1 MRLGLLLTTS
11 AAVMSAA
18 LLAPTAAS
26 AAVTCSQLAIVPA
39 LGLGGNPHII
49 SPTSVLIPASAS
61 PTHKAYC
68 NVQFTYSARGGLA
81 DGYDVGQVQHIR
93 IGIGLPLNAA
103 DGGMG
108 GVQGAWNGKIQN
120 LGGGGLIGNVG
131 TTTNATDAGYVGSST
146 DGGHTAAEIGTV
158 GNFGIIQAT
167 HQLDL
172 GMINDYI
179 YEAEHQQVEWAKA
192 IAAAYYQMT
201 PIRNYWNGCSTGGRQ
216 GLALAEL
223 YGDEFDG
230 FIIGAPA
237 VYHEAFRLSD
247 LWPELVVRDLL
258 TAKGKTLTPAQISAT
273 NASAIAACDVGGYD
287 TVADGMIDDPRAC
300 TFSAKANICGKPG
313 APAAPNCL
321 DADQADAVDRI
332 WDGPRNS
339 FDKRIWHPVD
349 RGVTLW
355 NVASLLGS
363 APQVVAYDH
372 RDINFST
379 AHVFLNKDTLAAA
392 GNPANGITYEDEA
405 TLGARNTG
413 DFMETQSAD
422 LRKVKRHGGKIIMW
436 QGAQDQ
442 LIRWRDSIDYYRRVA
457 TLMGE
462 GEANFRTLQSW
473 FRYYH
478 APGVGHCGGGV
489 GPSPTTL
496 LPNGHTQLFE
506 DLVNWV
512 EKGIPPSSAGPQT
525 NGGILATGGTG
536 NPTRTR
542 PICPWPTTA
551 IYNGSGSTDEA
562 SNFHC
567 GGNLDKNPVAV
578 CKMLRANYKQENEDV
593 LNFREIDLDRDD
605 VNCLKESGEPADHY
619 RVRGFGLDDR
629 GEFREGDDDANR

>member
-1 MRLGLLLTTS
+1 MRMRGSRVSGVIFAAMTAVALGALT
-11 AAVMSAA
+11 
-18 LLAPTAAS
+18 PAS

-39 LGLGGNPHII
+39 YGLGGNPVIV
-49 SPTSVLIPASAS
+49 SPTSVVVPAS

-68 NVQFTYSARGGLA
+68 NVQFTYSSRGGTA
-81 DGYDVGQVQHIR
+81 AGYDVGQVQHIR

-103 DGGMG
+103 DGGTG
-108 GVQGAWNGKIQN
+108 GVQGGWNGKIEN

-131 TTTNATDAGYVGSST
+131 ATTGATDAGYVGSST
-146 DGGHTAAEIGTV
+146 DGGHTAAEIGAV

-167 HQLDL
+167 HQLDS

-179 YEAEHQQVEWAKA
+179 YEAEHQQVEWAKKLA
-192 IAAAYYQMT
+192 STYYQMT
-201 PIRNYWNGCSTGGRQ
+201 PRRNYWNGCSTGGRQ

-237 VYHEAFRLSD
+237 VYHEAFRFSD

-258 TAKGKTLTPAQISAT
+258 TAKGKTLTPAQISAVS
-273 NASAIAACDVGGYD
+273 ASAIAACDVQGD
-287 TVADGMIDDPRAC
+287 DKVADGMIDDPRAC
-300 TFSAKANICGKPG
+300 TFSAKANICGQPG

-321 DADQADAVDRI
+321 DADQADAVDRV

-339 FDKRIWHPVD
+339 HGKRIWHPVD

-355 NVASLLGS
+355 TVASLLGS

-372 RDINFST
+372 RDVNFST
-379 AHVFLNKDTLAAA
+379 ANVFLNKATMAAA
-392 GNPANGITYEDEA
+392 GNPPNGITYEDEA

-413 DFMETQSAD
+413 DLMETQSPD

-457 TLMGE
+457 TFMGE
-462 GEANFRTLQSW
+462 GEADFHALRSW

-489 GPSPTTL
+489 GPVPTTL
-496 LPNGHTQLFE
+496 LPNGNTQLFD
-506 DLVNWV
+506 DLVKWV
-512 EKGIPPSSAGPQT
+512 EEGIPPSSAGPTT

-536 NPTRTR
+536 HPTRTR
-542 PICPWPTTA
+542 PICPWPATA
-551 IYNGSGSTDEA
+551 IYNGTGSTDDA
-562 SNFHC
+562 ANFTC

-578 CKMLRANYKQENEDV
+578 CKMLRANYKFENADV
-593 LNFREIDLDRDD
+593 LNFDEIDLDRDD
-605 VNCLKESGEPADHY
+605 VNCVKDSGEPVEHY
-619 RVRGFGLDDR
+619 RVHGGDHDGHGGDHDR
-629 GEFREGDDDANR
+629 